1 MAACDTH
8 PESVRVDEAWE
19 RLLDLEHQVRELRQW
34 LQAEQ
39 WPAAGPL
46 ADLELLR
53 ARGVVAR
60 HTPAALPAAALA
72 STPEASP
79 LAASHWQ
86 VVCLGSFQIRCA
98 GREPPPCSSRRGWG
112 ILQYLLTRPG
122 FAATRDALIE
132 AFWPE
137 SEPSAGAHN
146 LQMAVH
152 ALRRSLRG
160 CGPEGSDE
168 VVLFRDGQYALTPAL
183 TIDLDV
189 HRFRAA
195 CDHGRQLAG
204 AGQHEAARRAFEDA
218 LRLYGGPFLHDNGY
232 DEWAEP
238 HRAALQDLWLG
249 VLGWLS
255 SAYAAQKDW
264 EQAATCSREILSAD
278 PYREDAV
285 RQLLRCLAATGRL
298 AEVERTFR
306 ACRERIRLDLQV
318 EPAPETIQLYQQVM
332 RASAT
337 RIGAETGTR
346 RAART
351 GS

>member
-8 PESVRVDEAWE
+8 PEPLRAEEAWE
-19 RLLDLEHQVRELRQW
+19 RLLHLEHQVRELRR
-34 LQAEQ
+34 LLLAEHAATTEATHAPVPLHAAASFASASV
-39 WPAAGPL
+39 PAA
-46 ADLELLR
+46 
-53 ARGVVAR
+53 
-60 HTPAALPAAALA
+60 
-72 STPEASP
+72 
-79 LAASHWQ
+79 HWQ
-86 VVCLGSFQIRCA
+86 VVCLGTFQLRCA
-98 GREPPPCSSRRGWG
+98 GREPPSCSSRRGWG

-122 FAATRDALIE
+122 YAATRDALIE

-137 SEPSAGAHN
+137 SAPASGAHN

-160 CGPEGSDE
+160 YGPAGSDD
-168 VVLFRDGQYALTPAL
+168 VVVYRDGQYALNAAL

-195 CDHGRQLAG
+195 CERGRQLAA
-204 AGQHEAARRAFEDA
+204 AGQHEAARRAFEEG

-238 HRAALQDLWLG
+238 HRVALQDLRLG

-255 SAYAAQKDW
+255 SAYAAVSDW
-264 EQAATCSREILSAD
+264 EQAATCCREILAAD

-285 RQLLRCLAATGRL
+285 RQLLHCLAATGRL

-306 ACRERIRLDLQV
+306 ACRERIWHDLQV
-318 EPAPETIQLYQQVM
+318 EPAPETVHLYHQLT
-332 RASAT
+332 RASVA
-337 RIGAETGTR
+337 GPGTV
-346 RAART
+346 RAARPARVVRT